1 MRSLSRRPYI
11 LYKYTDACICAE
23 EKCIR
28 EKRKQSLQAKT
39 KTEEMSIFKGQ
50 KDTIS
55 LREVGLFR

>member
-1 MRSLSRRPYI
+1 MRSLSRKPYI

-23 EKCIR
+23 EICIR

-39 KTEEMSIFKGQ
+39 EKMCIFKGQ